1 MMPKANPNSSIYP
14 LTFHPTFKDYTWG
27 GRNLATKLG
36 RCIPEGV
43 VAESWEI
50 AGHPNGSSILRNG
63 ELAGMTLPQ
72 VQEQLGIDLVG
83 RRNQLALKHGR
94 FPLLIKL
101 LDANRWLSVQVH
113 PNDEYGLANEGEFGK
128 TEMWI
133 VLHAEPESEI
143 IFGFKPNVDRESF
156 AAAIKDDRVEEMLH
170 RMPVKPGD
178 VVFVPAG
185 AVHALGPGIIVAE
198 IQQNSDT
205 TYRIY
210 DWGRPRPIHVEQA
223 LNVLDFD
230 LVEPGPVEPT
240 TLRNNGIVQEQIG
253 LCEYFC
259 TERLQLPAGK
269 TYSGSC
275 NGDTFEIFAV
285 LEGSFT
291 LEWEGASPPIQ
302 RSISWTLLPA
312 ALGDFQ
318 IKAESDSVILRIFT
332 PEQE

>member
-1 MMPKANPNSSIYP
+1 MSKASLSSTIYP

-27 GRNLATKLG
+27 GRNLETKLG
-36 RCIPEGV
+36 RGIPEGI

-50 AGHPNGSSILRNG
+50 AGHPNGSSIVKNG

-72 VQEQLGIDLVG
+72 VQEQLGVDLVG
-83 RRNQLALKHGR
+83 NRNQFALDHNR

-113 PNDEYGLANEGEFGK
+113 PDDEYGLANEGEFGK

-156 AAAIKDDRVEEMLH
+156 AQAIKEDRVEEMLH
-170 RMPVKPGD
+170 RMSVKPGD

-185 AVHALGPGIIVAE
+185 AIHALGPGIIVAE

-210 DWGRPRPIHVEQA
+210 DWGRPRPIHIEQA

-230 LVEPGPVEPT
+230 LVEPGPLEPT
-240 TLRNNGIVQEQIG
+240 PLENNGIIQEQIG

-259 TERLQLPAGK
+259 TERLHLPAGQK
-269 TYSGSC
+269 YSGAC
-275 NGDTFEIFAV
+275 DGETFEILAV
-285 LEGSFT
+285 LEGSFSCD
-291 LEWEGASPPIQ
+291 WAGASSPIQ
-302 RSISWTLLPA
+302 RAIGWTLLPA
-312 ALGDFQ
+312 ALGDYE
-318 IKAESDSVILRIFT
+318 IKALSDSLILRIFT
-332 PEQE
+332 PE